1 MLTITIELPING
13 EVVVASTPSTEL
25 AYAIAK
31 EQREIGFP
39 ARIYYGYK
47 QTLLATIA

>member
-1 MLTITIELPING
+1 MLTITIDLPING

-31 EQREIGFP
+31 EQAGLGFI
-39 ARIYYGYK
+39 ARIYYGYREI
-47 QTLLATIA
+47 LLATV